1 MNKKFKL
8 KKGDEVIVL
17 AGKDKG
23 KTGKIIKIVPKQM
36 KVIVS
41 EINKVKKNQ
50 KPDNNQ
56 PGGIIDKEMPI
67 HISNLS
73 FYDPELKKG
82 IRIGYKLD
90 KNKKVLQSQ
99 ADCIDGLKDALDVTI
114 ALTAH
119 YLEKHVFEYCVTTNT
134 ISELNSYITNASQRE
149 SDILIKKMHN
159 LFDATPKNKSVLKQM
174 PLKKLLD
181 NAKMR
186 LLDSE
191 AYKYND
197 RKTANYDFMVN
208 MLKMERTL
216 AKADHPFIVLS
227 LNAEN

>member
-23 KTGKIIKIVPKQM
+23 KTGKIIKMVSKKM
-36 KVIVS
+36 KAIVS

-82 IRIGYKLD
+82 IRIGYKID
-90 KNKKVLQSQ
+90 NKKKVR
-99 ADCIDGLKDALDVTI
+99 I
-114 ALTAH
+114 
-119 YLEKHVFEYCVTTNT
+119 
-134 ISELNSYITNASQRE
+134 
-149 SDILIKKMHN
+149 
-159 LFDATPKNKSVLKQM
+159 NKSSGK
-174 PLKKLLD
+174 
-181 NAKMR
+181 
-186 LLDSE
+186 E
-191 AYKYND
+191 
-197 RKTANYDFMVN
+197 
-208 MLKMERTL
+208 
-216 AKADHPFIVLS
+216 I
-227 LNAEN
+227 